1 MGKRSHRCFKCRD
14 FSQGLL
20 ATGTRVPTR
29 SKPSHSMTHVM
40 FSYNWDHQ
48 ELVLEVFRV
57 LKSKGVD
64 IWVDVQGSSVLGK
77 MAGSTD
83 EMMIKATP
91 PRSAFVKRRLVIH
104 TRFVTG
110 RESFEPRG
118 RVCHQEIS
126 GIRQLQPRGNARR
139 NVCLS
144 ILCKCPYF
152 CSCVEPM
159 MA

>member
-1 MGKRSHRCFKCRD
+1 
-14 FSQGLL
+14 
-20 ATGTRVPTR
+20 
-29 SKPSHSMTHVM
+29 M

-57 LKSKGVD
+57 LKSDGID
-64 IWVDVQGSSVLGK
+64 IWVDLHGSSRLGK

-83 EMMIKATP
+83 AMMIKATP

-104 TRFVTG
+104 TRFIAG

-118 RVCHQEIS
+118 RVCHQEIP

-139 NVCLS
+139 NVSLCLS
-144 ILCKCPYF
+144 ILCKCHNFAIALNP
-152 CSCVEPM
+152 
-159 MA
+159 